1 MTLSLVKTISPFIIT
16 VGSLILN
23 HETGI
28 QSSACLA
35 CLAWRFLDKLSEL
48 RKRGN
53 RNNKPQG
60 REEPGRETTEKPLH
74 SRSKKQLKPS
84 SYTGYYLSNSEFEF
98 ERTHE
103 KSLTTRLEFIL
114 LFLLIAIYI
123 VEQFEYI
130 ECERRLKT
138 HYTT

>member
-28 QSSACLA
+28 QSSVCLA
-35 CLAWRFLDKLSEL
+35 CVAWRFLDKLSEL

-74 SRSKKQLKPS
+74 SRSKNSLNRQATQATTCQTLNLNLKGH
-84 SYTGYYLSNSEFEF
+84 T
-98 ERTHE
+98 
-103 KSLTTRLEFIL
+103 KSLSLHALNLYCSF
-114 LFLLIAIYI
+114 
-123 VEQFEYI
+123 
-130 ECERRLKT
+130 C
-138 HYTT
+138 